1 MKQTANRGTMSRL
14 ATGMNPTERPMTSH
28 NKLGY
33 TKNIGKDKDL
43 EGIYY

>member
-1 MKQTANRGTMSRL
+1 MKQTANRGTVSRM

-33 TKNIGKDKDL
+33 TKNIGKEKDL
-43 EGIYY
+43 EGI